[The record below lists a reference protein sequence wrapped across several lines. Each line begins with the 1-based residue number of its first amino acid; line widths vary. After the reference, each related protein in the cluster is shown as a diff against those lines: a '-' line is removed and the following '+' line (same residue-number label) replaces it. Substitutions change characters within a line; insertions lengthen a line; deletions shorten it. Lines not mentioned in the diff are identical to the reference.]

1 MMGILEFIV
10 FAIMSRI
17 LSREEFGLYAILQS
31 MIMIFKPLSEAG
43 LGASIIQNKSAD
55 QGFINTCFTLS
66 IIFGIIFSIFAICLS
81 HPISNFYGCTHLIIP
96 FIFIAIS
103 LIPYSLNSI
112 FRSLLFKKLKF
123 LKYGIYQILAYLI
136 GNVVGII
143 MAINGYGVY
152 SLVIANLFYI
162 IGQTAILYFNSCKKI
177 KIQIN
182 RQNVKEILSFGGWL
196 TITRILTQI
205 YTQIDKLIIG
215 KLLSISILGIFY
227 RIRGF
232 IDSVDS
238 QIGGVFDVVLFP
250 ILSKIQD
257 DKVALQRAYVKSIF
271 FCCIFFSFLFLTF
284 IFNSRLIIIIVLG
297 DKWIDQI
304 LLFRILSISMLMYSL
319 SRINDCF
326 IRSLAFLKFAFN
338 LKFFSIA
345 LLVSLIFWFVNFG
358 TTGVAC
364 AICGTNLIICIIKT
378 IYICRYISLPVY
390 FVFNNIIRSLRYSI
404 PLVTTGAVYWS
415 LNEPTVTNDIIFAII
430 FCLLSLLIFLFAPK
444 FVGQQ
449 YEEIIHSKIKH
460 RLLIR

>member
-1 MMGILEFIV
+1 MLIIRKDNDSKNLEGKQNSFFVLGTNTEETFTFSFCRKKMSNLDKTLKGISSQTLVTIMMGILEFIV

-66 IIFGIIFSIFAICLS
+66 IIFGIIFSILAICLS
-81 HPISNFYGCTHLIIP
+81 YPISNFYGCTHLIIP

-238 QIGGVFDVVLFP
+238 QIGGVFDVVL
-250 ILSKIQD
+250 LE
-257 DKVALQRAYVKSIF
+257 V
-271 FCCIFFSFLFLTF
+271 
-284 IFNSRLIIIIVLG
+284 
-297 DKWIDQI
+297 
-304 LLFRILSISMLMYSL
+304 
-319 SRINDCF
+319 
-326 IRSLAFLKFAFN
+326 RSVM
-338 LKFFSIA
+338 S
-345 LLVSLIFWFVNFG
+345 V
-358 TTGVAC
+358 
-364 AICGTNLIICIIKT
+364 
-378 IYICRYISLPVY
+378 
-390 FVFNNIIRSLRYSI
+390 
-404 PLVTTGAVYWS
+404 
-415 LNEPTVTNDIIFAII
+415 
-430 FCLLSLLIFLFAPK
+430 
-444 FVGQQ
+444 
-449 YEEIIHSKIKH
+449 
-460 RLLIR
+460 